1 MLFERGIQSMGK
13 IRSRKKGKT
22 TEPQGEKQSVSW
34 LPGSSLFIFF
44 VLSSLLVSWSVAVK
58 QAPAQEIQGEMIPEV
73 ESSVAE
79 EKELFEQMVKEVVVE
94 HAPKSAEEELVYDF
108 VDWVLHIFSSV
119 AGELGVTLETDKNYF
134 ITQTGESYEVRL
146 DPFLI
151 HFDEGVLLNFAPMV
165 FTCRPQ
171 GKDKLG
177 IEMFFPRKL
186 PVLNNGKPTAEITIA
201 SQQIS
206 GVWDRGMEFFDHG
219 DLKLGEV
226 VLRDIG
232 SNARFSVQ
240 QIALNSRI
248 SHDAKGLW
256 QAKYQGMLQGV
267 SLTDD
272 DLNLRMDSLKLSSEL
287 RGNNYKTYGDIQK
300 KYFRVADNLAEME
313 LSELRD
319 IMAMADTYLQLL
331 ISSESKVSIE
341 GVVVE
346 AGDRIQLDGLEFSG
360 LLEKD
365 LQSNTFKMDGKGD
378 VLGLSFVE
386 QADESNPR
394 PLSVNLQQI
403 KITDNVQF
411 NPIPQTLFAD
421 MGRILEQVGLLEDEE
436 AVDNYLADEGLKFT
450 RKILKL
456 IAGGSMEIDLSDAI
470 VSNVMEQP
478 VTLGA
483 VKLGGGFSAG
493 NGTGGKVNVLAG
505 FSGLAGLGQGNTTI
519 PQAARLNVTLDHIPS
534 LLELISDP
542 GSLAE
547 GDMDQVQGQVM
558 MNGVSAFLTSPLRLS
573 LTDSFVLFPTS
584 RLNLELTANMDSAA
598 QYLSTGSMKMV
609 MENPD
614 EFMQIAKAFGAD
626 EDMQQLLTMLTA
638 LSNRS
643 NENGKV
649 VDRLNAEVNGEGKV
663 FANNKDITL
672 MFFPEQA
679 ETNEES
685 ETDSEE
691 ALAPTESE

>member
-1 MLFERGIQSMGK
+1 MGK
-13 IRSRKKGKT
+13 IWSRQKGKT
-22 TEPQGEKQSVSW
+22 TVLQGEKQSISW
-34 LPGSSLFIFF
+34 LPGASLFIFF
-44 VLSSLLVSWSVAVK
+44 VISSLLVSWSVPAK
-58 QAPAQEIQGEMIPEV
+58 QTAAQEIQGKVVPV
-73 ESSVAE
+73 LESSVAE
-79 EKELFEQMVKEVVVE
+79 EKELFEQMVKEVVIE
-94 HAPKSAEEELVYDF
+94 HAPKSPEEELVYDF
-108 VDWVLHIFSSV
+108 VDWALHFFFSV
-119 AGELGVTLETDKNYF
+119 AGELGVTLETDRSYF
-134 ITQTGESYEVRL
+134 ITKVGENYEVRL

-151 HFDEGVLLNFAPMV
+151 HVDEGGLLNFGPMV

-177 IEMFFPRKL
+177 IQMLLPGKL
-186 PVLNNGKPTAEITIA
+186 PVFQNGKTTAEISIA

-206 GVWDRGMEFFDHG
+206 GVWDRGMEFFDYA
-219 DLKLGEV
+219 DLKLDEV

-240 QIALNSRI
+240 QLVLNSRI

-256 QAKYQGMLQGV
+256 QANYQGMLQGA
-267 SLTDD
+267 SLIDD
-272 DLNLRMDSLKLSSEL
+272 DLNLSVGSLKLSSEL
-287 RGNNYKTYGDIQK
+287 KGNNYKTYGDIKK
-300 KYFRVADNLAEME
+300 KYFRVADTLAEME
-313 LSELRD
+313 LAELRD

-331 ISSESKVSIE
+331 ISSESRVSIE
-341 GVVVE
+341 GVVME

-360 LLEKD
+360 LLEKN

-394 PLSVNLQQI
+394 PLSVKLQQI

-456 IAGGSMEIDLSDAI
+456 IAGGSMEIDLSDAT

-505 FSGLAGLGQGNTTI
+505 FSDLAGFGQGNTTI
-519 PQAARLNVTLDHIPS
+519 PQAARLNVALGNIPS

-573 LTDSFVLFPTS
+573 LTDSFVIFPTS
-584 RLNLELTANMDSAA
+584 RLNLDLTANMDSAA

-649 VDRLNAEVNGEGKV
+649 VDRLNAEINGEGKV
-663 FANNKDITL
+663 FANNKDVTL

-679 ETNEES
+679 ETIEES
-685 ETDSEE
+685 ETDIEE
-691 ALAPTESE
+691 TLAPTESK